1 MTISFKFEK
10 DIENFLKII
19 SKNAQNQ
26 KVRVFFVGG
35 IVRDALL
42 NKKTQD
48 LDLIIEGNAINF
60 AQNLP
65 ENIKIKSIHE
75 DFGTVK
81 LNYNNIEIDIAST
94 REESY
99 PYSGCLPKV
108 EKIGVSIKEDVKR
121 RDFSVNSLYA
131 EIIENNNK
139 LDYKLIDLV
148 NGTEDI
154 NSKTLKVLHSNSY
167 IDDPTRI
174 LRGLNFKYRFNFDFS
189 DNDKLLIKK
198 YLKKINYKNASYDR
212 ILAVFRHI
220 LSREFGDIIFKEI
233 IKNQYYKI
241 LDKTD
246 LIVDLDRIN
255 SIIEKFSLKNKE
267 KTEFYLDIIQ
277 NREIEKNNFEKEIDY
292 YKFLNKENKSYCAYY
307 CYKFND
313 EKLIKYI
320 KTINIKLYVTGDDLI
335 KLNYPKVK
343 LYSEIFDNL
352 LSNKL
357 INPENFQT
365 KNDEILWIKNNYPI

>member
-1 MTISFKFEK
+1 M
-10 DIENFLKII
+10 
-19 SKNAQNQ
+19 
-26 KVRVFFVGG
+26 
-35 IVRDALL
+35 
-42 NKKTQD
+42 
-48 LDLIIEGNAINF
+48 
-60 AQNLP
+60 
-65 ENIKIKSIHE
+65 
-75 DFGTVK
+75 
-81 LNYNNIEIDIAST
+81 
-94 REESY
+94 
-99 PYSGCLPKV
+99 
-108 EKIGVSIKEDVKR
+108 
-121 RDFSVNSLYA
+121 
-131 EIIENNNK
+131 
-139 LDYKLIDLV
+139 
-148 NGTEDI
+148 
-154 NSKTLKVLHSNSY
+154 TLKVLHSNSY

-220 LSREFGDIIFKEI
+220 LSKEFSDIIFKEI

-246 LIVDLDRIN
+246 LIVDLARIN
-255 SIIEKFSLKNKE
+255 SIVEKFSLKNKE

-277 NREIEKNNFEKEIDY
+277 NREIEKNNFKKEIDY

-320 KTINIKLYVTGDDLI
+320 KKINIKLYVTGDDLI
-335 KLNYPKVK
+335 KLNYPKGK

-357 INPENFQT
+357 VNPENFQT